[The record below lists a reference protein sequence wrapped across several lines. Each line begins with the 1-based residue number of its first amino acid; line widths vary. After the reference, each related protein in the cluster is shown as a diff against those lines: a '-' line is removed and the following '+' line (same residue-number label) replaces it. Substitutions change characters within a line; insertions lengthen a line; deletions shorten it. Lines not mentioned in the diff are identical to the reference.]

1 MYQIQ
6 IRIWFNFISKNKHH
20 MLGIM
25 SDSYDFFLSMSEIT
39 FALDPKYEFDKDIG
53 CVLSLIKN
61 TKELRFRINQYIN
74 KYKNKSPNL
83 NRLNTFINTLEENE
97 NFYLLPVIEN
107 VNQTQLIK
115 LQTSLSL
122 VHLDK
127 LSKDAYI
134 ESLNSNF
141 SEFIDQYSMN
151 GIDPK
156 ELKGKKKIGE
166 GFKANRVCRFCNN
179 KNEKPTTFSKEAHA
193 ISESLGNKKIILN
206 EECDLCN
213 EYFDQNI
220 ERDIDTYLKLYSS
233 FFRVKN
239 KDNKVSKI
247 KGKNFSFEYI
257 NRTIDGHDRHVDFVL
272 AHTPTNP
279 ENCNS
284 DSEPP
289 KNVDLC
295 FHQKIRKQNI
305 YKSLVKFSLSVIHDR
320 KDLSEFNKTIEW
332 IKSPTKF
339 YEKLPKIAILKN
351 YQFYCTEP
359 ALIVYISK
367 NKKQG
372 LPYAVGEFHYTFLT
386 YIFIIPLFKS
396 DEVEFSQQK
405 NFDNFIK
412 FFPQFKRMDEWGFED
427 FSDYEEKE
435 FVLNMI
441 LSQRNED

>member
-1 MYQIQ
+1 MYQTQ
-6 IRIWFNFISKNKHH
+6 IRIWFNFISKDKHH
-20 MLGIM
+20 MLGTM
-25 SDSYDFFLSMSEIT
+25 SNSYDFFLSMSEIS

-74 KYKNKSPNL
+74 KYKNKSPSL
-83 NRLNTFINTLEENE
+83 NRLNTFINNLEENE
-97 NFYLLPVIEN
+97 HFYLLPAIEN
-107 VNQTQLIK
+107 VSQTQLIK
-115 LQTSLSL
+115 LHTSLSL
-122 VHLDK
+122 AHLDK
-127 LSKDAYI
+127 VSKDVNI
-134 ESLNSNF
+134 EFFNSNF
-141 SEFIDQYSMN
+141 SDFIDQYSMH

-156 ELKGKKKIGE
+156 GVKGKIKIGE

-179 KNEKPTTFSKEAHA
+179 KNDSPPTFSKEAHA

-206 EECDLCN
+206 EECDFCN

-233 FFRVKN
+233 FFRIKN

-257 NRTIDGHDRHVDFVL
+257 NKTIDGHDRHVDFVL
-272 AHTPTNP
+272 AHTPTDP
-279 ENCNS
+279 EPCNS
-284 DSEPP
+284 DLEPP
-289 KNVDLC
+289 KNVDLH

-305 YKSLVKFSLSVIHDR
+305 YKSLVKFALSVINDR
-320 KDLSEFNKTIEW
+320 KDLYEFNETIEW
-332 IKSPTKF
+332 IRSPTKF

-351 YQFYCTEP
+351 YQLYHKEP
-359 ALIVYISK
+359 SLIVYLSK
-367 NKKQG
+367 NKKQN

-396 DEVEFSQQK
+396 NEIAFSQQT
-405 NFDNFIK
+405 NFDGYIN
-412 FFPQFKRMDEWGFED
+412 FFPQFKRLDGWDFED

-441 LSQRNED
+441 LTQQNKG

>member
-1 MYQIQ
+1 
-6 IRIWFNFISKNKHH
+6 

-97 NFYLLPVIEN
+97 NFYLLPVIKN

-134 ESLNSNF
+134 ESFNSNLID
-141 SEFIDQYSMN
+141 FIDQYSIN

-156 ELKGKKKIGE
+156 EFKGKKKIGE
-166 GFKANRVCRFCNN
+166 GFKADRVCRFCNN

-247 KGKNFSFEYI
+247 KGRNFSFEYI

-289 KNVDLC
+289 KNVDLF

-396 DEVEFSQQK
+396 DEVEFFQQK
-405 NFDNFIK
+405 NFDGFIK
-412 FFPQFKRMDEWGFED
+412 FFPQFKRMDEWDFED

-441 LSQRNED
+441 FSQRNED

>member
-1 MYQIQ
+1 
-6 IRIWFNFISKNKHH
+6 
-20 MLGIM
+20 MLGTM

-74 KYKNKSPNL
+74 KYKNKSPSL

-97 NFYLLPVIEN
+97 NFYLLPAIEN
-107 VNQTQLIK
+107 VSQTQLIK

-122 VHLDK
+122 VHLDE
-127 LSKDAYI
+127 LGKDAYI
-134 ESLNSNF
+134 KSFNSNF
-141 SEFIDQYSMN
+141 SDFIDQYSMN

-156 ELKGKKKIGE
+156 EVKGKKKIGE

-179 KNEKPTTFSKEAHA
+179 KNEKPTTFAKEAHA

-257 NRTIDGHDRHVDFVL
+257 NTTIDGHDRHIDFVL
-272 AHTPTNP
+272 AHTPTNS
-279 ENCNS
+279 ESCNS

-305 YKSLVKFSLSVIHDR
+305 YKSLVKFALSVIHDR
-320 KDLSEFNKTIEW
+320 KDLSEFNKAIEW

-339 YEKLPKIAILKN
+339 YEQLPKIAILKN

-396 DEVEFSQQK
+396 DEVEFSQQN
-405 NFDNFIK
+405 NFDDFIK
-412 FFPQFKRMDEWGFED
+412 FFPQFKRMDEWSFED

-441 LSQRNED
+441 LSQRDEG